1 MPGEMLA
8 RQEQMIAQAQGGFTE
23 GEGWRL
29 VRADDA
35 QQPRPQEPP
44 LPPHPTEEPPSRE
57 TEDDEPDDDE
67 DDESEPDDDE
77 SEPDD
82 DDD

>member
-23 GEGWRL
+23 GECWRL

-44 LPPHPTEEPPSRE
+44 LPPHPTEKPPSRE
-57 TEDDEPDDDE
+57 TEDDDE
-67 DDESEPDDDE
+67 DDESEPDDD
-77 SEPDD
+77 DD
-82 DDD
+82 